1 MPTALRQP
9 DISGYDRPSQA
20 DVCTRHGNIRLTEH
34 LPISVNL
41 CMVALGTSA
50 IVLHRSDSDRTL
62 LSLSAMY
69 DVVPGSR
76 AVCSYTGPS
85 PRIRLGQWLFICR
98 QQFNS

>member
-1 MPTALRQP
+1 M
-9 DISGYDRPSQA
+9 DMNSS
-20 DVCTRHGNIRLTEH
+20 
-34 LPISVNL
+34 ISVNL

-62 LSLSAMY
+62 LLLSAMY

-98 QQFNS
+98 RQFNSRLHAVGSVVYLECSCM